1 MKKFKFIDLFA
12 GIGGMRIPFE
22 EMGGDCVFS
31 SEIDKHAQ
39 QTYQYNFDEFPSGD
53 ITKISE
59 KDIPHHNLLL
69 AGFPCQAFSNA
80 GLKKGF
86 NDTRGTLF
94 FEISRIL
101 RACHPEAFLLENVR
115 GLRSHD
121 GGKTLEIILN
131 TLKEIGYQNLYTQIL
146 NAKDFGLPQNRARF
160 FIVGFKNSDINFEF
174 PKKLNIA
181 TKVGDILENCV
192 EDKFTISDRL
202 WKSHKERKARNLANN
217 KGFGYSAF
225 NEDSKYTRTISSRY
239 FKDGSEALLLQKD
252 KNPRFFTP
260 REVARLQG
268 FPDKFILNESNTQSY
283 KQLGNAVPV
292 NVISFIGKNILNS
305 LNLS

>member
-1 MKKFKFIDLFA
+1 MKKFKFIDLFS
-12 GIGGMRIPFE
+12 GIGGMRIPFDE
-22 EMGGDCVFS
+22 IGGDCVFS

-39 QTYQYNFDEFPSGD
+39 KTYQNNFDEIPSGD
-53 ITKISE
+53 ITEISE

-101 RACHPEAFLLENVR
+101 RACQPEAFLLENVR

-131 TLKEIGYQNLYTQIL
+131 TLKEIGYKNLYTQIL

-181 TKVGDILENCV
+181 TKVGDILEKYV
-192 EDKFTISDRL
+192 DDKFTISDRL
-202 WKSHKERKARNLANN
+202 WKSHKERKVRNLANN

-239 FKDGSEALLLQKD
+239 YKDGSEALLLQKN
-252 KNPRFFTP
+252 KNPRLFTP

-292 NVISFIGKNILNS
+292 NVISFIGNNILES
-305 LNLS
+305 LNLG